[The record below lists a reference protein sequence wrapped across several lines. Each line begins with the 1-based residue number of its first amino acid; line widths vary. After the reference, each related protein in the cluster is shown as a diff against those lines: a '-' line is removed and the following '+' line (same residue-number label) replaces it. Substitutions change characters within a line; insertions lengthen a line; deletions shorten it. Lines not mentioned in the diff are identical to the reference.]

1 MTEQRGAEALGLR
14 GGRIIDPSQGLDVR
28 AAVLV
33 ADGRVMALGPE
44 AALRD
49 GVEALAA
56 AGRAVRWIDLP
67 ARWVVA
73 PGFVD
78 LHAHLREP
86 GFTAKETI
94 ATGTAAAARG
104 GFTTLCCMPNTQP
117 VIDSKAVIE
126 EVRAAARGARARVLP
141 IAAITRG
148 QAGEQLAE
156 MATLAAAGAV
166 AFSDDGRPVTS
177 ARLLRSAL
185 EYSLLVERPVVE
197 HCQDESLVGDGVM
210 HEGAYS
216 ALLGLKGWPAAGEEA
231 MLARDVALVRQTGG
245 RYHAAHLSTAGA
257 VAIVRQAKAEGL
269 PVTAE
274 VTPHHLLLTDA
285 WVAGERTGPLA
296 EALTALGHTPA
307 AGVRYDT
314 ATKVNPPLR
323 EPRDAA
329 ALLEGLLDGTI
340 DAIATDHAPHTS
352 VDKDCEYGEA
362 AFGISG
368 LETALAALLALVH
381 AGRLPL
387 ADLVAALTVRPAR
400 AFGLPAGTLAPG
412 AAADVVVFD
421 PEEEWVVEPARF
433 ASKGRNTP
441 LVGLTLRGRVRL
453 TLLDGAVVYDATADH
468 VTL

>member
-1 MTEQRGAEALGLR
+1 MERRGTEALGLR
-14 GGRIIDPSQGLDVR
+14 GGRIVDPSQQLDVR
-28 AAVLV
+28 GSVLV
-33 ADGRVMALGPE
+33 ADGRIVALGPE
-44 AALRD
+44 PAIRD
-49 GVEALAA
+49 GLDALAV
-56 AGRAVRWIDLP
+56 AGHAVRWLDLP
-67 ARWVVA
+67 ERWVVA
-73 PGFVD
+73 PGLVD

-126 EVRAAARGARARVLP
+126 EVRAAARQARARVLP

-166 AFSDDGRPVTS
+166 AFSDDGRPVS
-177 ARLLRSAL
+177 SGRLLRSAL
-185 EYSLLVERPVVE
+185 EYTLLVDRPVVE

-216 ALLGLKGWPAAGEEA
+216 VLLGLKGWPAAGEEA

-245 RYHAAHLSTAGA
+245 HYHAAHLSTAGS
-257 VAIVRQAKAEGL
+257 VAIVRQAKADGL

-296 EALTALGHTPA
+296 EALAALGHAPA

-323 EPRDAA
+323 EARDAA
-329 ALLEGLLDGTI
+329 ALLAGLLDGTI

-352 VDKDCEYGEA
+352 MDKDCEYGEA

-368 LETALAALLALVH
+368 LETALGALLALVH
-381 AGRLPL
+381 TGRLPL

-400 AFGLPAGTLAPG
+400 AFGLDAGTLAPG
-412 AAADVVVFD
+412 AAADIVVFD
-421 PEEEWVVEPARF
+421 PEEEWVVEPVRF

-441 LVGLTLRGRVRL
+441 LAGLTLRGRVRL
-453 TLLDGAVVYDATADH
+453 TLLDGAVMFDAAE
-468 VTL
+468 

>member
-1 MTEQRGAEALGLR
+1 MMERRGTEALGLR
-14 GGRIIDPSQGLDVR
+14 GGRIVDPSQQLDVR
-28 AAVLV
+28 GDVLV
-33 ADGRVMALGPE
+33 ADGRIVALGPAATVRNE
-44 AALRD
+44 A
-49 GVEALAA
+49 EALAA
-56 AGRAVRWIDLP
+56 AGRVVRWVDLP
-67 ARWVVA
+67 AHWVVA
-73 PGFVD
+73 PGLVD
-78 LHAHLREP
+78 LHTHLREP

-126 EVRAAARGARARVLP
+126 EVRAAARQARARVLP

-166 AFSDDGRPVTS
+166 AFSDDGRPVS
-177 ARLLRSAL
+177 SGRLMRSAL
-185 EYSLLVERPVVE
+185 EYTLLVDRPVVE
-197 HCQDESLVGDGVM
+197 HCQDESLVGDGAM

-216 ALLGLKGWPAAGEEA
+216 VLLGLKGWPAAGEEA

-269 PVTAE
+269 PITAE

-296 EALTALGHTPA
+296 EALAALGHAPA
-307 AGVRYDT
+307 TGVRYDT

-329 ALLEGLLDGTI
+329 ALLAGLLDGTI
-340 DAIATDHAPHTS
+340 DAIASDHAPHTS

-400 AFGLPAGTLAPG
+400 AFGLEAGTLAPG
-412 AAADVVVFD
+412 GAADIVVFD

-433 ASKGRNTP
+433 ASKGHNTP
-441 LVGLTLRGRVRL
+441 LAGLTLRGRVRL
-453 TLLDGAVVYDATADH
+453 TLLEGVVVFDAAA
-468 VTL
+468 